1 MSVLVAVN
9 LKEFFLLESLLVIFV
24 FLISHDI
31 STFSP
36 LSGNRNTMETRS
48 KVINLSDPWEAIF
61 SRRLN
66 LIRPRNRFLWKE
78 GKQLIVLC

>member
-1 MSVLVAVN
+1 MSFLVVVN

-24 FLISHDI
+24 FLSSHDI

-36 LSGNRNTMETRS
+36 PSGNRSTMETRS
-48 KVINLSDPWEAIF
+48 KVIYLSDPQEAIF

-66 LIRPRNRFLWKE
+66 LIRPTGLERWPN
-78 GKQLIVLC
+78 G